1 MKCEEFKANLN
12 ELVFEKLAATD
23 KREDAMSHAAL
34 CADCALLL
42 TETQDVQTALQS
54 TARADIETAHPRVR
68 AALLTAFA
76 QQHAATVTPV
86 VDMATHRRRTRITL
100 AIMSAAAVILMVA
113 VLRPVI
119 LKMTSAP
126 TPQVDSVAEKTT
138 APQPTATVATA
149 VPPTSSFNSK
159 PLPFVSHAKPLPHV
173 AVHES
178 RAVATSIPRQTTS
191 TKHTN
196 EYFPL
201 TYLASAT
208 AMESGTVVR
217 VQLSRAALISLGVPL
232 SIDRTER
239 VLNADVIMGDDGVAR
254 AIRVVD

>member
-1 MKCEEFKANLN
+1 MDLNMKCEEFKRDLN

-42 TETQDVQTALQS
+42 TETKDVKTALKS
-54 TARADIETAHPRVR
+54 TARAEIEAAHPRVR
-68 AALLTAFA
+68 AALLTAFS
-76 QQHAATVTPV
+76 QQVPTGPV
-86 VDMATHRRRTRITL
+86 VDISTHRRRTRITV
-100 AIMSAAAVILMVA
+100 AMMTAAAAILMVA

-119 LKMTSAP
+119 LKMTSVPAS
-126 TPQVDSVAEKTT
+126 QVGLEVVISAT
-138 APQPTATVATA
+138 APLLTATLAKA
-149 VPPTSSFNSK
+149 PK
-159 PLPFVSHAKPLPHV
+159 PLPLIPHAKPSRRM
-173 AVHES
+173 AVREPRVFS
-178 RAVATSIPRQTTS
+178 TSIARQTISMTN
-191 TKHTN
+191 TN

-232 SIDRTER
+232 SVDGTAQ
-239 VLNADVIMGDDGVAR
+239 VLKADLIMGDDGVAR

>member
-54 TARADIETAHPRVR
+54 TARADIETAPPRVR

-76 QQHAATVTPV
+76 QQDAATVTKV
-86 VDMATHRRRTRITL
+86 VDISTHRQRTRITL
-100 AIMSAAAVILMVA
+100 AITSAAAVILMVA

-126 TPQVDSVAEKTT
+126 TPQVDSMAEKTT
-138 APQPTATVATA
+138 APQPTATLATA

-159 PLPFVSHAKPLPHV
+159 PLPFVSHAKPVPHV

-178 RAVATSIPRQTTS
+178 RAVATTPRQTTP

-217 VQLSRAALISLGVPL
+217 VQLSLAALISLGVPL